1 MEFPENLLYTKEHE
15 WLRHEDDHVVVGI
28 TDYAQDA
35 LGDIV
40 FVELP
45 EEGDSVVK
53 DDAFGI
59 IESIKAVSDIYAPIS
74 GHILEVNEAL
84 LDSPSKINE
93 DPYHTGWM
101 VKIKME
107 NESELD
113 DLLTMEE
120 YEQFVNEERE
130 LGLDKEEEEE
140 ELDM

>member
-1 MEFPENLLYTKEHE
+1 MEFPEDLLYTKEHE

-59 IESIKAVSDIYAPIS
+59 IESVKAVSDIYAPIS
-74 GHILEVNEAL
+74 GHVLELNEAL
-84 LDSPSKINE
+84 LDSPNKINE
-93 DPYHTGWM
+93 DPYRAGWM
-101 VKIKME
+101 IKIKME

-130 LGLDKEEEEE
+130 LGLDEEEEEE